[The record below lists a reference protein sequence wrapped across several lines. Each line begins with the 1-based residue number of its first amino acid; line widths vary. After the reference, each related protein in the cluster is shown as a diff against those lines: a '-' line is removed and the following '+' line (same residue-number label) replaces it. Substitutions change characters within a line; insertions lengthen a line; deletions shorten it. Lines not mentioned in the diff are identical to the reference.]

1 MRLKTKLVLAA
12 TSVTFGIVLLLS
24 LLFLGELLRQRI
36 AQTAAANDVLANEV
50 RLATRQAL
58 ETRLPLH
65 PNLAHPLEPTL
76 TISQDALHAAVTE
89 VLREDSGLKAL
100 MEA

>member
-36 AQTAAANDVLANEV
+36 AQTTSSNDVLANEV

-58 ETRLPLH
+58 ETGLPLH
-65 PNLAHPLEPTL
+65 PMLEPPL
-76 TISQDALHAAVTE
+76 GDPQAVLHIAVTD
-89 VLREDSGLKAL
+89 VLRQDSGLKAL
-100 MEA
+100 MEAT

>member
-36 AQTAAANDVLANEV
+36 AQTASSNEVLANEV

-58 ETRLPLH
+58 ETGLPLH
-65 PNLAHPLEPTL
+65 PMLGPPLGDP
-76 TISQDALHAAVTE
+76 QAALHIAVAD
-89 VLREDSGLKAL
+89 VLRQDPG
-100 MEA
+100 